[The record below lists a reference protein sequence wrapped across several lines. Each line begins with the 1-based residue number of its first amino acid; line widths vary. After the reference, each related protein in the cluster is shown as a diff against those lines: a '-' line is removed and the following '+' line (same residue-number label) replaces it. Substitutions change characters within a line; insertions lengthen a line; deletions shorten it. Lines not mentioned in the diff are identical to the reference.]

1 MNRLSLVS
9 LLEVLRRAPVMVV
22 FVSSL
27 LLSAIARAGQLINR
41 DGILYIEVA
50 RAFQQQ
56 GFDAAMAMF
65 PWPFFSIAIAFVSSL
80 TGLDLES
87 AGYLLNAV
95 LFAGACALI
104 IDISRRW
111 MPEMVWPI
119 ILTLLAL
126 PGLNEY
132 RHELLREY
140 GGWFF
145 IMLALWFA
153 VRFAE
158 TPRWLTA
165 QAILPVLALGALF
178 RPEALVMFPA
188 VLFWQ
193 MLAAP
198 PGERLRR
205 TFMVAGP
212 GALLALCALVYFV
225 TSPFFEQ
232 TRFAGDVARLGFQS
246 LESKVA
252 NIAAVLPDYAGKFV
266 PSVLVYGSL
275 ALVPERYLVKLGVFV
290 LPLLYLF
297 FAGYFNEALR
307 QNKLLMCAFA
317 AHAAVAGLFAVNWQ
331 FLAGRYVA
339 ILYLLSAPM
348 LGYAL
353 AVWMN
358 SRPRFKMPIVIIGIL
373 LMLANVISLSPKKTH
388 FVDAGRWLAEQP
400 MDVSRLYID
409 SGRAAYYAGV
419 NSQFLNQ
426 SAGRDLL
433 AGMTAL
439 ADWRGP

>member
-1 MNRLSLVS
+1 M
-9 LLEVLRRAPVMVV
+9 
-22 FVSSL
+22 
-27 LLSAIARAGQLINR
+27 
-41 DGILYIEVA
+41 
-50 RAFQQQ
+50 
-56 GFDAAMAMF
+56 
-65 PWPFFSIAIAFVSSL
+65 
-80 TGLDLES
+80 
-87 AGYLLNAV
+87 
-95 LFAGACALI
+95 
-104 IDISRRW
+104 
-111 MPEMVWPI
+111 
-119 ILTLLAL
+119 
-126 PGLNEY
+126 
-132 RHELLREY
+132 
-140 GGWFF
+140 
-145 IMLALWFA
+145 
-153 VRFAE
+153 
-158 TPRWLTA
+158 
-165 QAILPVLALGALF
+165 
-178 RPEALVMFPA
+178 
-188 VLFWQ
+188 
-193 MLAAP
+193 
-198 PGERLRR
+198 
-205 TFMVAGP
+205 
-212 GALLALCALVYFV
+212 
-225 TSPFFEQ
+225 
-232 TRFAGDVARLGFQS
+232 
-246 LESKVA
+246 
-252 NIAAVLPDYAGKFV
+252 PDYAGKFV

-433 AGMTAL
+433 AEKVRKGHYELLVLEVSRKEGAIDAWLREAGLTVVNRFVSEEGDAVIV
-439 ADWRGP
+439 AVPNQ